1 MAIIRPFKAYRPIKE
16 HVKDIAALPYD
27 VMSSKEAR
35 GMVKN
40 NKYSFLHVDRAEVNL
55 DESVGEYDKV
65 VYDTAKK
72 VLENMIEE
80 GLYIQE
86 KAPAIYIYQQIMDGR
101 GQKGIVC
108 CTSVDDYINNIIKK
122 HERTRL
128 LKEIDR
134 VNHVDI
140 CNANTGPIFLTY
152 RNNNE
157 ISSIVEEWTKKEPV
171 YDFISED
178 GNGHRVWIIDDNIV
192 IEKLVKLFKSIKYLY
207 IADGHHRSASAVKVA
222 LKRRKQLGKY
232 TGNEEFNYFLSIIYP
247 DTELKVFDYNRTVKD
262 LNGLSEEEF
271 FSKVEESFY
280 LSKSESNKPVSPK
293 NKHEFGMYMNKQ
305 WFILRAKDGSFDESN
320 PIDSLDVSILQNNLL
335 NPILGISDPTK
346 SERIEFIG
354 GIRGL
359 KELENRAD
367 TDMKVSFSMYATT
380 IDDIMNVA
388 DSGKTM
394 PPKSTWFEPKP
405 RSGIFIHK
413 LE

>member
-1 MAIIRPFKAYRPIKE
+1 MAIIRPFKAYRPVKE

-367 TDMKVSFSMYATT
+367 NDMKVSFSMYATT

-413 LE
+413 F

>member
-388 DSGKTM
+388 DNGKTM

-413 LE
+413 L

>member
-1 MAIIRPFKAYRPIKE
+1 MAIIRPFKAYRPVKE
-16 HVKDIAALPYD
+16 YVKDIAALPYD

-35 GMVKN
+35 EIVKN
-40 NKYSFLHVDRAEVNL
+40 NKYSFLRVDRAEVNL
-55 DESVGEYDKV
+55 AESVGEYDKV
-65 VYDTAKK
+65 VYDTANQ
-72 VLENMIEE
+72 VLENMIEK

-86 KAPAIYIYQQIMDGR
+86 KTPAIYIYQQIMDGR

-152 RNNNE
+152 RNNDE
-157 ISSIVEEWTKKEPV
+157 ISSIVEEWSKKVPV

-178 GNGHRVWIIDDNIV
+178 GNGHRVWIIDDNII
-192 IEKLVKLFKSIKYLY
+192 IEKLVKLFRSIKYLY

-222 LKRRKQLGKY
+222 LNRRKQLGKY
-232 TGNEEFNYFLSIIYP
+232 TGDEEFNYFLSIIYP
-247 DTELKVFDYNRTVKD
+247 DTELNVFDYNRTVKD

-280 LSKSESNKPVSPK
+280 LSKSESNKPVTPK
-293 NKHEFGMYMNKQ
+293 KKHEFGMYMNKQ

-367 TDMKVSFSMYATT
+367 NDMKVSFSMYATT

-413 LE
+413 L

>member
-247 DTELKVFDYNRTVKD
+247 DTELKVFDYSSTVKD

-413 LE
+413 L

>member
-367 TDMKVSFSMYATT
+367 NDMNVSFSMYATT

-413 LE
+413 L

>member
-1 MAIIRPFKAYRPIKE
+1 MAIIRPFKAYRPVKE

-86 KAPAIYIYQQIMDGR
+86 KVPAIYIYQQIMDGR

-152 RNNNE
+152 RNNDE
-157 ISSIVEEWTKKEPV
+157 ISSIVEEWSKKVPV

-320 PIDSLDVSILQNNLL
+320 SIDSLDVSILQNNLL

-388 DSGKTM
+388 DNGKTM

-413 LE
+413 L

>member
-178 GNGHRVWIIDDNIV
+178 GNGHRVWRIDDNIV

-367 TDMKVSFSMYATT
+367 NDMKVSFSMYATT

-413 LE
+413 L

>member
-55 DESVGEYDKV
+55 AESVGEYDKV
-65 VYDTAKK
+65 VYDTANQ
-72 VLENMIEE
+72 VLENMIEK

-86 KAPAIYIYQQIMDGR
+86 KTPAIYIYQQIMDGR

-367 TDMKVSFSMYATT
+367 NDMKVSFSMYATT

-413 LE
+413 L

>member
-35 GMVKN
+35 TMVKD

-413 LE
+413 L

>member
-320 PIDSLDVSILQNNLL
+320 PIDSLDVSIMQNNLV

-413 LE
+413 L

>member
-1 MAIIRPFKAYRPIKE
+1 MAIIRAFKAYRPIKE

-320 PIDSLDVSILQNNLL
+320 SIDSLDVSILQNNLL

-388 DSGKTM
+388 DDGKTM

-413 LE
+413 F

>member
-1 MAIIRPFKAYRPIKE
+1 MAIIRPFKAYRPVKE
-16 HVKDIAALPYD
+16 YVKDIAALPYD

-35 GMVKN
+35 EIVKN
-40 NKYSFLHVDRAEVNL
+40 NKYSFLRVDRAEVNL
-55 DESVGEYDKV
+55 AESVGEYDKV
-65 VYDTAKK
+65 VYDTANQ
-72 VLENMIEE
+72 VLENMIEK

-86 KAPAIYIYQQIMDGR
+86 KTPAIYIYQQIMDGR

-152 RNNNE
+152 RNNDE
-157 ISSIVEEWTKKEPV
+157 ISSIVEEWSKKVPV

-222 LKRRKQLGKY
+222 LNRRKQLGKY
-232 TGNEEFNYFLSIIYP
+232 TGDEEFNYFLSIIYP

-271 FSKVEESFY
+271 FNKVKESFY
-280 LSKSESNKPVSPK
+280 LFKSEGNKPVTPK
-293 NKHEFGMYMNKQ
+293 NKHEFGMYMNKK
-305 WFILRAKDGSFDESN
+305 WFILRAKDGSFDENNS
-320 PIDSLDVSILQNNLL
+320 IDSLDVSILQNNLL

-388 DSGKTM
+388 DDGKTM

-413 LE
+413 F

>member
-1 MAIIRPFKAYRPIKE
+1 MAIIRPFKAYRPVKE

-35 GMVKN
+35 DMVKD

-55 DESVGEYDKV
+55 DESVGEYDKI

-86 KAPAIYIYQQIMDGR
+86 KAPAIYIYQQIMNGR

-157 ISSIVEEWTKKEPV
+157 ISSIVEEWSKKEPV

-192 IEKLVKLFKSIKYLY
+192 IEKLIKLFKSIKYLY

-271 FSKVEESFY
+271 FSKVEKSFY
-280 LSKSESNKPVSPK
+280 LSKSENNKPVSPK

-320 PIDSLDVSILQNNLL
+320 PIESLDVSILQNNLL
-335 NPILGISDPTK
+335 NPILGINDPTK

-413 LE
+413 L

>member
-1 MAIIRPFKAYRPIKE
+1 MAIIRPFKAYRPVKE

-35 GMVKN
+35 GMVKD

-367 TDMKVSFSMYATT
+367 NDMKVSFSMYATT

-413 LE
+413 F

>member
-271 FSKVEESFY
+271 FSRVEESFY

-413 LE
+413 L

>member
-171 YDFISED
+171 YDFISDD

-413 LE
+413 F

>member
-1 MAIIRPFKAYRPIKE
+1 MAIIRPFKAYRPVKE
-16 HVKDIAALPYD
+16 YVKDIAALPYD

-35 GMVKN
+35 EIVKN
-40 NKYSFLHVDRAEVNL
+40 NKYSFLRVDRAEVNL
-55 DESVGEYDKV
+55 AESVGEYDKV
-65 VYDTAKK
+65 VYDTANQ
-72 VLENMIEE
+72 VLENMIEK

-86 KAPAIYIYQQIMDGR
+86 KTPAIYIYQQIMDGR

-152 RNNNE
+152 RNNDE
-157 ISSIVEEWTKKEPV
+157 ISSIVEEWSKKVPV

-178 GNGHRVWIIDDNIV
+178 GNGHRVWIIDDNII

-222 LKRRKQLGKY
+222 LNRRKQLGKY

-367 TDMKVSFSMYATT
+367 NDMKVSFSMYATT

-413 LE
+413 L

>member
-35 GMVKN
+35 GMAKN

-367 TDMKVSFSMYATT
+367 NDMKVSFSMYATT

-413 LE
+413 L

>member
-320 PIDSLDVSILQNNLL
+320 PIESLDVSILQNNLL
-335 NPILGISDPTK
+335 NPILGINDPTK

-413 LE
+413 L

>member
-335 NPILGISDPTK
+335 NPILGIGDPTK

-413 LE
+413 L

>member
-140 CNANTGPIFLTY
+140 CNANTGPRFLTY

-405 RSGIFIHK
+405 RSGIFIHN
-413 LE
+413 L

>member
-1 MAIIRPFKAYRPIKE
+1 MAIIRPFKAYRPVKE
-16 HVKDIAALPYD
+16 YVKDIAALPYD

-35 GMVKN
+35 EIVKN
-40 NKYSFLHVDRAEVNL
+40 NKYSFLRVDRAEVNL
-55 DESVGEYDKV
+55 AESVGEYDKV
-65 VYDTAKK
+65 VYDTANQ
-72 VLENMIEE
+72 VLENMIEK

-86 KAPAIYIYQQIMDGR
+86 KTPAIYIYQQIMDGR

-152 RNNNE
+152 RNNDE
-157 ISSIVEEWTKKEPV
+157 ISSIVEEWSKKVPV

-178 GNGHRVWIIDDNIV
+178 GNGHRVWIIDDNII

-207 IADGHHRSASAVKVA
+207 IDDGHHRSASAVKVA
-222 LKRRKQLGKY
+222 LNRRKQLGKY
-232 TGNEEFNYFLSIIYP
+232 TGDEEFNYFLSIIYP

-271 FSKVEESFY
+271 FSKVKESFY
-280 LSKSESNKPVSPK
+280 LSKSESNKPVTPK

-305 WFILRAKDGSFDESN
+305 WFILRAKDGSFDENNS
-320 PIDSLDVSILQNNLL
+320 IDSLDVSILQNNLL

-388 DSGKTM
+388 DNGKTM

-413 LE
+413 F

>member
-1 MAIIRPFKAYRPIKE
+1 MAIIRPFKAYRPVKE

-35 GMVKN
+35 GMVKD

-367 TDMKVSFSMYATT
+367 NDMKVSFSMYATT

-413 LE
+413 L

>member
-152 RNNNE
+152 RNNDE
-157 ISSIVEEWTKKEPV
+157 ISSIVEEWSKKVPV

-280 LSKSESNKPVSPK
+280 LSKSESNKPVTPK
-293 NKHEFGMYMNKQ
+293 KKHEFGMYMNKQ

-367 TDMKVSFSMYATT
+367 NDMKVSFSMYATT

-413 LE
+413 L

>member
-1 MAIIRPFKAYRPIKE
+1 MAIIRPFKAYRPVKE
-16 HVKDIAALPYD
+16 YVKDIAALPYD

-35 GMVKN
+35 EIVKN
-40 NKYSFLHVDRAEVNL
+40 NKYSFLRVDRAEVNL
-55 DESVGEYDKV
+55 AEGVGEYDKV
-65 VYDTAKK
+65 VYDTANQ
-72 VLENMIEE
+72 VLENMIEK

-86 KAPAIYIYQQIMDGR
+86 KTPAIYIYQQIMDGR

-152 RNNNE
+152 RNNDE
-157 ISSIVEEWTKKEPV
+157 ISSIVEEWSKKVPV

-178 GNGHRVWIIDDNIV
+178 GNGHRVWIIDDNII

-222 LKRRKQLGKY
+222 LNRRKQLGKY
-232 TGNEEFNYFLSIIYP
+232 TGDEEFNYFLSIIYP

-280 LSKSESNKPVSPK
+280 LSKSEGNKPVTPK
-293 NKHEFGMYMNKQ
+293 KKHEFGMYMNKQ
-305 WFILRAKDGSFDESN
+305 WFILRAKDGSFDENNS
-320 PIDSLDVSILQNNLL
+320 IDSLDVSILQNNLL

-388 DSGKTM
+388 DNDKTM

-413 LE
+413 F

>member
-280 LSKSESNKPVSPK
+280 LSKSESNKPVTPK
-293 NKHEFGMYMNKQ
+293 KKHEFGMYMNKQ

-367 TDMKVSFSMYATT
+367 NDMKVSFSMYATT

-388 DSGKTM
+388 DNGKTM

-413 LE
+413 L

>member
-1 MAIIRPFKAYRPIKE
+1 MAIIRAFKAYRPIKE

-86 KAPAIYIYQQIMDGR
+86 KVPAIYIYQQIMDGR

-134 VNHVDI
+134 INHVDI

-157 ISSIVEEWTKKEPV
+157 ISSMVEEWTKKEPV

-280 LSKSESNKPVSPK
+280 LSKSESNKPVTPK
-293 NKHEFGMYMNKQ
+293 KKHEFGMYMNKQ

-367 TDMKVSFSMYATT
+367 NDMKVSFSMYATT

-413 LE
+413 L

>member
-1 MAIIRPFKAYRPIKE
+1 MAIIRPFKAYRPVKE
-16 HVKDIAALPYD
+16 YVKDIAALPYD

-55 DESVGEYDKV
+55 GESVGEYDKV

-152 RNNNE
+152 RNNDE
-157 ISSIVEEWTKKEPV
+157 ISSIVEEWSKKVPV

-178 GNGHRVWIIDDNIV
+178 GNGHRVWIIDDNII

-222 LKRRKQLGKY
+222 LNRRKQLGKY
-232 TGNEEFNYFLSIIYP
+232 TGDEEFNYFLSIIYP

-280 LSKSESNKPVSPK
+280 LSKSEGNKPVTPK
-293 NKHEFGMYMNKQ
+293 KKHEFGMYMNKQ

-413 LE
+413 L

>member
-367 TDMKVSFSMYATT
+367 NDMKVSFSMYATT
-380 IDDIMNVA
+380 IDDI
-388 DSGKTM
+388 
-394 PPKSTWFEPKP
+394 
-405 RSGIFIHK
+405 
-413 LE
+413 

>member
-222 LKRRKQLGKY
+222 LKRRNQLGKY

-413 LE
+413 L

>member
-359 KELENRAD
+359 KEWENRAD
-367 TDMKVSFSMYATT
+367 NDMKVSFSMYATT

-413 LE
+413 L

>member
-1 MAIIRPFKAYRPIKE
+1 MAIIRAFKAYRPIKE

-178 GNGHRVWIIDDNIV
+178 GNEHRVWIIDDNIV

-280 LSKSESNKPVSPK
+280 LSKSESNKPVTPK
-293 NKHEFGMYMNKQ
+293 KKHEFGMYMNKQ

-367 TDMKVSFSMYATT
+367 NDMKVSFSMYATT

-388 DSGKTM
+388 DNGKTM

-413 LE
+413 L

>member
-1 MAIIRPFKAYRPIKE
+1 VAIIRPFKAYRPIKE

-413 LE
+413 L

>member
-178 GNGHRVWIIDDNIV
+178 GNGHRVWIIDDNII

-222 LKRRKQLGKY
+222 LNRRKQLGKY

-305 WFILRAKDGSFDESN
+305 WFILRAKDGSFDENNS
-320 PIDSLDVSILQNNLL
+320 IDSLDVSILQNNLL

-413 LE
+413 L

>member
-1 MAIIRPFKAYRPIKE
+1 MAIIRPFKAYRPVKE
-16 HVKDIAALPYD
+16 YVKDIAALPYD

-35 GMVKN
+35 EIVKN
-40 NKYSFLHVDRAEVNL
+40 NKYSFLRVDRAEVNL
-55 DESVGEYDKV
+55 AESVGEYDKV
-65 VYDTAKK
+65 VYDTANQ
-72 VLENMIEE
+72 VLENMIEK

-86 KAPAIYIYQQIMDGR
+86 KTPAIYIYQQIMDGR

-152 RNNNE
+152 RNNDE
-157 ISSIVEEWTKKEPV
+157 ISSIVEEWSKKVPV

-178 GNGHRVWIIDDNIV
+178 GNGHRVWIIDDNII

-222 LKRRKQLGKY
+222 LNRRKQLGKY
-232 TGNEEFNYFLSIIYP
+232 TGDEEFNYFLSIIYP

-262 LNGLSEEEF
+262 LNGLIEEEF

-280 LSKSESNKPVSPK
+280 LSKSEGNKPVTPK
-293 NKHEFGMYMNKQ
+293 KKHEFGMYMNKQ
-305 WFILRAKDGSFDESN
+305 WFILRAKDGSFDENNS
-320 PIDSLDVSILQNNLL
+320 IDSLDVSILQNNLL

-388 DSGKTM
+388 DNDKTM

-413 LE
+413 F

>member
-1 MAIIRPFKAYRPIKE
+1 MAIIRPFKAYRPVKE
-16 HVKDIAALPYD
+16 YVKDIAALPYD

-35 GMVKN
+35 EIVKN
-40 NKYSFLHVDRAEVNL
+40 NKYSFLRVDRAEVNL
-55 DESVGEYDKV
+55 AESVGEYDKV
-65 VYDTAKK
+65 VYDTANQ
-72 VLENMIEE
+72 VLENMIEK

-86 KAPAIYIYQQIMDGR
+86 KTPAIYIYQQIMDGR

-152 RNNNE
+152 RNNDE
-157 ISSIVEEWTKKEPV
+157 ISSIVEEWSKKVPV

-388 DSGKTM
+388 DNGKTM

-413 LE
+413 F

>member
-1 MAIIRPFKAYRPIKE
+1 MAIIRPFKAYRPVKE
-16 HVKDIAALPYD
+16 YVKDIAALPYD

-35 GMVKN
+35 EIVKN
-40 NKYSFLHVDRAEVNL
+40 NKYSFLRVDRAEVNL
-55 DESVGEYDKV
+55 AESVGEYDKV
-65 VYDTAKK
+65 VYDTANQ
-72 VLENMIEE
+72 VLENMIEK

-86 KAPAIYIYQQIMDGR
+86 KTPAIYIYQQIMDGR

-152 RNNNE
+152 RNNDE
-157 ISSIVEEWTKKEPV
+157 ISSIVEEWSKKVPV

-280 LSKSESNKPVSPK
+280 LSKSESNKPVTPK
-293 NKHEFGMYMNKQ
+293 KKHEFGMYMNKQ

-367 TDMKVSFSMYATT
+367 NDMKVSFSMYATT

-413 LE
+413 L

>member
-40 NKYSFLHVDRAEVNL
+40 NKYSFLHVDRVNL

-271 FSKVEESFY
+271 FSKVKESFY

-413 LE
+413 F

>member
-16 HVKDIAALPYD
+16 YVKDIAALPYD

-35 GMVKN
+35 EIVKN
-40 NKYSFLHVDRAEVNL
+40 NKYSFLRVDRAEVNL
-55 DESVGEYDKV
+55 AESVGEYDKV
-65 VYDTAKK
+65 VYDTANQ
-72 VLENMIEE
+72 VLENMIEK

-86 KAPAIYIYQQIMDGR
+86 KTPAIYIYQQIMDGR

-152 RNNNE
+152 RNNDE
-157 ISSIVEEWTKKEPV
+157 ISSIVEEWSKKVPV

-178 GNGHRVWIIDDNIV
+178 GNGHRVWIIDDNII

-222 LKRRKQLGKY
+222 LNRTKQLGKY
-232 TGNEEFNYFLSIIYP
+232 TGDEEFNYFLSIIYP

-280 LSKSESNKPVSPK
+280 LSKSEGNKPVTPK
-293 NKHEFGMYMNKQ
+293 KKHEFGMYMNKQ
-305 WFILRAKDGSFDESN
+305 WFILRAKDGSFDENNS
-320 PIDSLDVSILQNNLL
+320 IDSLDVSILQNNLL

-388 DSGKTM
+388 DNDKTM

-413 LE
+413 F

>member
-152 RNNNE
+152 RNNNG

-413 LE
+413 L